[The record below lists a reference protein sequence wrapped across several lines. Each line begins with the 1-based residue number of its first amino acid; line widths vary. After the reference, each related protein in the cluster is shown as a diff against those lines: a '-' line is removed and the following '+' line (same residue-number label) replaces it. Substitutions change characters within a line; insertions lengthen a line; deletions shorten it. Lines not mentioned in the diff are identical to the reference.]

1 MKIGKKISIIFVS
14 ITIFILLIINIL
26 VYQFGK
32 ALLRKQIISDIER
45 INELTYNMVDTSVN
59 VSVKSYLRG
68 IAEKNLDIV
77 KEYYKKVQNGELTE
91 AEAKKELSRII
102 LSQKIGK
109 TGYPYVMSYKTGK
122 ILIHPKKSVIGKV
135 SSLYKDIKGR
145 EQSKNEY
152 IEYEYKGK
160 KKALYRVYFKPWDFL
175 ISATSYKD
183 EFKEL
188 IKKEDFR
195 DKVLSVKIGKTGY
208 TYIMDSKGVLV
219 IHPAIEGKSILN
231 AKDINGKEFV
241 KDIIDKKEGNTIYY
255 WKNPNDKIAREK
267 IVNSKYYK
275 DLDWYIVSGTY
286 TEEIMG
292 PIINFR
298 NLLFIINI
306 FILIIVAI
314 TSSIIGNTFAKPI
327 KKLTSDIDQLS
338 NGDLTFKTNIKTK
351 DEINTISER
360 INNLIDKL
368 NITINKAHNLSQDIN
383 IQNIELEEDMTTI
396 INSETKDSIFIL
408 KNMIENILD
417 QVRDQTASTEETLA
431 SVEEVSA
438 SVRTVREFNTEIL
451 ENSKV
456 TLDVAKQGIEFGT
469 IVKTDMNDVTKKVID
484 TNEKVKDLVNIS
496 KDIGNITVAI
506 NAISEQTN
514 LLALNAAIEAARAGE
529 AGRGFSVVAE
539 EIRKLAEQTSSETK
553 KIDEITTTIQKEVE
567 IVAKGNEVVKEK
579 IIYAEKGI
587 IDLVDNLN
595 KVVDLSKSTDEKIK
609 DIDTNLNEQM
619 LAVEEI
625 AKAVENIANN
635 STTIESYGIKTDEL
649 GENISLILK
658 DKLEIIRDILE
669 KNRDLDNEL
678 KFFKLK

>member
-14 ITIFILLIINIL
+14 ITVFVLLLINIL

-32 ALLRKQIISDIER
+32 TLLRKQIISDIER

-59 VSVKSYLRG
+59 VSIKSYLRG
-68 IAEKNLDIV
+68 IAEKDLDIV
-77 KEYYKKVQNGELTE
+77 KEYYKKVQDGKITE
-91 AEAKKELSRII
+91 EEAKKELSEII

-122 ILIHPKKSVIGKV
+122 ILMHPTKTTIGKV
-135 SSLYKDIKGR
+135 SSLYNGIKGR
-145 EQSKNEY
+145 EEAKNEY
-152 IEYEYKGK
+152 TEYEYKGK
-160 KKALYRVYFKPWDFL
+160 MKALYRVYFEPWDLL

-183 EFKEL
+183 EFKDL
-188 IKKEDFR
+188 IRKDDFR
-195 DKVLSVKIGKTGY
+195 DKILSVKIGKTGY

-219 IHPAIEGKSILN
+219 VHPALEGKSILN
-231 AKDINGKEFV
+231 TKDINGKEFA
-241 KDIIDKKEGNTIYY
+241 KEIIDKKEGNTIYY
-255 WKNPNDKIAREK
+255 WKNPSDKVAREK
-267 IVNSKYYK
+267 IINSKYYE

-292 PIINFR
+292 PIIKFR
-298 NLLFIINI
+298 NSLLIINI
-306 FILIIVAI
+306 FILLIVGI
-314 TSSIIGNTFAKPI
+314 SSSIIGRAISKPI
-327 KKLTSDIDQLS
+327 KLITTDIDKLS
-338 NGDLTFKTNIKTK
+338 NGDLTFESKIKTK
-351 DEINTISER
+351 DEIKDISNS
-360 INNLIDKL
+360 INNLIEKL
-368 NITINKAHNLSQDIN
+368 NIIINKTHGLSQNIN
-383 IQNIELEEDMTTI
+383 TQNIELEEDMTNI
-396 INSETKDSIFIL
+396 IANEEKDSILIL

-431 SVEEVSA
+431 SVEEVSS
-438 SVRTVREFNTEIL
+438 SVKTVTDFNKEIL
-451 ENSKV
+451 KNSSV
-456 TLDVAKQGIEFGT
+456 TLETAKKGIDFG
-469 IVKTDMNDVTKKVID
+469 IVVKTDMNEVTNKVIE

-567 IVAKGNEVVKEK
+567 IVAKENEVVKEK

-587 IDLVDNLN
+587 SDLVENLS
-595 KVVDLSKSTDEKIK
+595 KVVELSESTDDKIK

-619 LAVEEI
+619 LAIEEI
-625 AKAVENIANN
+625 AKAVENIATN

-649 GENISLILK
+649 GENISLVLR

-669 KNRDLDNEL
+669 KNKDLDNEL